1 MPAPVDLKSTVN
13 LPKTGFSM
21 KANLPQAE
29 PAILER
35 WEKEGLYERLREL
48 RKDAPVYTLHDGPP
62 YANGNIHLGTALNK
76 ILKDFVVK
84 SKSMQGFNAPFV
96 PGWDCHGLP
105 IEIKVDQQLGGRKA
119 RMQPAEI
126 RQACRK
132 YASKYVELHRR
143 DFKRLGVLGRWA
155 EPYLTMSA
163 SYEAVIAEAFLEF
176 LDKGYVYKGLKPVHW
191 CIHCR
196 TALAEAEVEYEDHTS
211 PSVWVRFPM
220 AEEPGQIA
228 PALEGRKVSALIWTT
243 TPWTLPAN
251 LALAF
256 HPSFSY
262 AAAETESGEVLL
274 IAQELVAQ
282 VAQQTGLKILKTLAH
297 IEGRRFEQARFRHPF
312 LDRDSVGTLG
322 DHVTLEQGTG
332 IVHTAPGHG
341 QEDFEVGQRY
351 QLETL
356 SPVDDRGRF
365 PAADSAFSV
374 ASVPSVLA
382 RYAGKTVFEAN
393 PVLVELLRERGA
405 LVHSEDVEHSYPHC
419 WRCHHPVIFR
429 ATEQWFIRL
438 DHRDLRR
445 RALEEIRR
453 TQWNPNWGMERI
465 ANMIATRPDWCVS
478 RQRIWGVPIIV
489 FYCES
494 CNAPFTDRAA
504 LSRVV
509 ELFRQE
515 TADVWYTKTAAEL
528 LPSGTQCGQC
538 GGTEFRQE
546 RDILDVWFDSGSSHL
561 AVLGKETNLPW
572 PADLYVEGNDQ
583 YRGWFHSSLLVATG
597 LRGHAPYRQVA
608 THGWVLDEHGHAMSK
623 SRGNVI
629 EPQKILKS
637 HGAEILRLWVAS
649 MDFRDDVRI
658 SKEMLTRLSDSY
670 RKIRN
675 TFRYCLAN
683 LYDFDPATNTVPA
696 AEMMEADQWALA
708 RTARLAESCRVAYEK
723 FEFHR
728 AYHAIYN
735 FCTVELSAFYFDILK
750 DRLYT
755 AAPNSPGRRSAQT
768 ALYRIADALA
778 RLAAP
783 ILCFTTE
790 EVWGHLLLLRQ
801 GGDQG
806 AGGSAELTSVHLATF
821 PEAAELSG
829 ELSAERLE
837 RLKNWDLLIA
847 AREEVLKKLETA
859 RNEKLIGNSLEARVE
874 IAAEGD
880 WARLLEEYRD
890 SLPMIFLVS
899 QAALAP
905 AAAPA
910 SGGTD
915 GGSETT
921 IPGLR
926 VTVRRADGRKCERCW
941 NYSARVGEAAE
952 FPTLCERC
960 VGTLQEMEA
969 EAES

>member
-21 KANLPQAE
+21 KANLPQSE

-105 IEIKVDQQLGGRKA
+105 IEIKVDQELGGRKA
-119 RMQPAEI
+119 QMRPAEI

-143 DFKRLGVLGRWA
+143 DFKRLGVLGQWA
-155 EPYLTMSA
+155 DPYLTMSA

-196 TALAEAEVEYEDHTS
+196 TALAEAEVEYENHTS
-211 PSVWVRFPM
+211 PSVWVKFPM
-220 AEEPGQIA
+220 ADDPGKIE
-228 PALEGRKVSALIWTT
+228 PALEGRKVTALIWTT

-256 HPSFSY
+256 HPSFPY
-262 AAAETESGEVLL
+262 ATAETDGGEVLL
-274 IAQELVAQ
+274 MAQELVPQ
-282 VAQQTGLKILKTLAH
+282 VAQQTGLNILKTLAN
-297 IEGRRFEQARFRHPF
+297 IEGRRFEHARFRHPF

-365 PAADSAFSV
+365 PSAD
-374 ASVPSVLA
+374 SVPSVLST
-382 RYAGKTVFEAN
+382 YEKKTVFEAN

-429 ATEQWFIRL
+429 ATQQWFIRL
-438 DHRDLRR
+438 DHRDLRG
-445 RALEEIRR
+445 RALKEIRR
-453 TQWNPNWGMERI
+453 TQWNPSWGMERI
-465 ANMIATRPDWCVS
+465 ANMVTTRPDWCVS

-494 CNAPFTDRAA
+494 CDTPFTDRTA
-504 LSRVV
+504 LSHVV
-509 ELFRQE
+509 DLFRQE

-597 LRGHAPYRQVA
+597 LRDHAPYRQVA

-683 LYDFDPATNTVPA
+683 LYDFDPATNPVPA
-696 AEMMEADQWALA
+696 AEMMESDQWALA
-708 RTARLAESCRVAYEK
+708 RTARLAESCRGAYEK
-723 FEFHR
+723 FEFHKV
-728 AYHAIYN
+728 YHSIYN

-755 AAPNSPGRRSAQT
+755 AAPNSPARRSAQT
-768 ALYRIADALA
+768 ALYRIADALV

-790 EVWGHLLLLRQ
+790 EVWGHLSRQ
-801 GGDQG
+801 GGRQG
-806 AGGSAELTSVHLATF
+806 ARQGTGRSAELTSVHLATF

-829 ELSAERLE
+829 ELPAERLE
-837 RLKNWDLLIA
+837 RLGNWDLLIA

-859 RNEKLIGNSLEARVE
+859 RNEKLIGNSLEAKVE

-880 WARLLEEYRD
+880 WAKLLEEYRD

-899 QAALAP
+899 QVVLAP
-905 AAAPA
+905 ESKLGA
-910 SGGTD
+910 
-915 GGSETT
+915 
-921 IPGLR
+921 GLGKSALR
-926 VTVRRADGRKCERCW
+926 PEWISVQRADGRKCERCW
-941 NYSARVGEAAE
+941 NYSARVGEWAE

-960 VGTLQEMEA
+960 VGVLQEMQA
-969 EAES
+969 EAKS